1 MKRSQK
7 YKQVIN
13 KKNNSFSL
21 HSLVLDGWFSWS
33 GCAVGWTRPF
43 TLTTG
48 LQFWLFKEPQ
58 NRDFYHLGSD
68 INSWEAKL
76 FTSGCRS
83 GNGKPNFSDTPKW
96 MLECFGSAP
105 LCLTGIHPDRAGSRL
120 ASANWQDWLF
130 TWTHKPLP
138 QHFKLPPKR
147 APPIGP
153 YRKNNQALLCPA
165 PFLWCVPLRC
175 ARPLAPPQ

>member
-1 MKRSQK
+1 M
-7 YKQVIN
+7 
-13 KKNNSFSL
+13 
-21 HSLVLDGWFSWS
+21 LDWWFSWS
-33 GCAVGWTRPF
+33 GCAVGWTRPC
-43 TLTTG
+43 TPTTG

-58 NRDFYHLGSD
+58 NRDFYHLGFD

-96 MLECFGSAP
+96 MLQCFGSAP

-120 ASANWQDWLF
+120 ASANRQDSDWLF

-138 QHFKLPPKR
+138 QYFNKLPPKR
-147 APPIGP
+147 APPPLVRIAKINRLCCVLLLS
-153 YRKNNQALLCPA
+153 YDVSHCDALVLS
-165 PFLWCVPLRC
+165 PLDSKS
-175 ARPLAPPQ
+175 QMKV